1 MKISIIGAG
10 NIGGL
15 TAMRLAESG
24 FVEIVLV
31 DLVKDLSQG
40 KAFDLEDA
48 REILKYNYNI
58 QGTGDIKKIEN
69 SDIVI
74 VTAGLTRKPGM
85 SREDLLTKNAQILKE
100 ICVNIKEL
108 ARDSVVIIVTNP
120 VDLMTYLA
128 LKITGFKNSK
138 IIGMGASLDAS
149 RFANLISQEL
159 NIPVTEVEAI
169 VIGAH
174 GEGML
179 PLSRFTNIK
188 GVPLTKFMDNA
199 TIDALIK
206 KTVTRGAEIVS
217 LLGSTSAYF
226 APSAAITEIVKVI
239 LKDEKRILGVSA
251 YLNGEYGIKDICIG
265 APCRIGRE
273 GIEKIIE
280 LELDNKEKE
289 IFLKSAESI
298 RRLTPQLIN

>member
-15 TAMRLAESG
+15 TAMRLAELGIGDIILIDVVSG
-24 FVEIVLV
+24 LA
-31 DLVKDLSQG
+31 QG

-48 REILKYNYNI
+48 KEILKYNYNI
-58 QGTGDIKKIEN
+58 QGTDDFKKIAD

-85 SREDLLTKNAQILKE
+85 SREDLLNKNAQI
-100 ICVNIKEL
+100 IKEVSL
-108 ARDSVVIIVTNP
+108 KIKEFAGSSVVIIVSNP

-128 LKITGFKNSK
+128 LKTTGFKCSK
-138 IIGMGASLDAS
+138 ILGMGASLDAS

-159 NIPVTEVEAI
+159 NIETTEVEAV

-179 PLSRFTNIK
+179 PLSRFTKIK
-188 GVPLTKFMDNA
+188 GVPLSKFMDNEA
-199 TIDALIK
+199 IEALIK
-206 KTVTRGAEIVS
+206 RIKNRGAEIVS
-217 LLGSTSAYF
+217 LLGSGSAYF
-226 APSAAITEIVKVI
+226 APSAAITAIVKVI
-239 LKDEKRILGVSA
+239 VKDEKRVLGISA

-265 APCRIGRE
+265 VPCRIGKE
-273 GIEKIIE
+273 GIEHIIE
-280 LELDNKEKE
+280 LDLNNQEKE
-289 IFLKSAESI
+289 AFTRSAESI
-298 RRLTPQLIN
+298 RNLTKQLIS